1 MSANPPLA
9 TGSAWFSTLSW
20 KMKILLVLGLL
31 IIVLFA
37 LTALLNSFNYSVG
50 IRTGVI
56 SKLSTK
62 GVACWTNEG
71 QLALPNFTRGG
82 PRSNNMNTD
91 NTFYFSVP
99 NQAVWKQLQALPSGS
114 PVTVEYHQKLFSLAW
129 PLPFFCIRKTDYEIV
144 GVRPAPAF
152 EMQPPVRP

>member
-1 MSANPPLA
+1 MSANP
-9 TGSAWFSTLSW
+9 TMRKGGAWFSALPW
-20 KMKILLVLGLL
+20 KAKVPLLVALPITVFL
-31 IIVLFA
+31 IFV
-37 LTALLNSFNYSVG
+37 ALLNLFNYSVG
-50 IRTGVI
+50 TRTGVI

-82 PRSNNMNTD
+82 PRSGNVNVD

-99 NQAVWKQLQALPSGS
+99 DQEVWKQLQALPSGS
-114 PVTVEYHQKLFSLAW
+114 PVTVDYREKLFSLAW
-129 PLPFFCIRKTDYEIV
+129 PLPFFCLRKTDYEIV